1 MRYVR
6 GRVAQSN
13 PAAHQTLG
21 VRVAQRRRPSLRGSA
36 SARCPGNRYGGPRA
50 AAAAIPGVAKA
61 TPRRGGVAA
70 GIVGWLPAAGV
81 SAMVLDIAKGMP
93 FVALAHYYFELPMV
107 AVMAIGLCAILGHA
121 YSPLMH
127 FRGGKALAVTGGVM
141 FALPQHEIVISVL
154 TFMFLGFLFIDVDG
168 WRVMFSMGASLI
180 YLAVTKGI
188 SSLEPLF
195 IICVIAILAL
205 THFDEL
211 KTMPRFRGKLITWL
225 QARKMAK
232 LRGQ

>member
-1 MRYVR
+1 METFYC
-6 GRVAQSN
+6 
-13 PAAHQTLG
+13 
-21 VRVAQRRRPSLRGSA
+21 SA
-36 SARCPGNRYGGPRA
+36 LLA
-50 AAAAIPGVAKA
+50 
-61 TPRRGGVAA
+61 VAA
-70 GIVGWLPAAGV
+70 FGLAACPFSVWIGKWLLGKDVKSYGDGNPGAYNVFRAGGWKAGV
-81 SAMVLDIAKGMP
+81 PAMVLDIAKGIP

-121 YSPLMH
+121 YSPLLH
-127 FRGGKALAVTGGVM
+127 FQGGKALAVTGGVM

-154 TFMFLGFLFIDVDG
+154 IFMFLGFLLINVDG

-188 SSLEPLF
+188 SLELLF
-195 IICVIAILAL
+195 VLCVIPILAV

-225 QARKMAK
+225 EARKMAK
-232 LRGQ
+232 LRGH